1 MQPIV
6 CAYPDGICACFE
18 NSGPGAADA
27 SVTYSWA
34 CAKPNAKCSAVRPRL
49 GSACTQPGLE
59 CDYQACGTY
68 GGDFLCDGGVWA
80 EGNNINFCAGG

>member
-1 MQPIV
+1 
-6 CAYPDGICACFE
+6 
-18 NSGPGAADA
+18 
-27 SVTYSWA
+27 
-34 CAKPNAKCSAVRPRL
+34 VRPRL

-80 EGNNINFCAGG
+80 EGQACFDWRLFATRSNKAQS